1 MTDEQ
6 IIKVKYEGCPRGDEN
21 RRKERMFL
29 VTLHLD
35 L

>member
-6 IIKVKYEGCPRGDEN
+6 IIKVNMEWPRGDEN